1 MKALHFD
8 GKKLKL
14 EEIDFRI
21 NDAEAVIRILKSG
34 ICNTDLEIVRGYA
47 GFVGILGHEFV
58 GIVER
63 CPEVAWIGKRVVG
76 EINVG
81 CGVCFLC
88 KAGDSRHC
96 PRRTVLGIHGRD
108 GAHAEFV
115 SLPTRNLLEVPET
128 ITDEEAVFVEPLA
141 AAYAITERI
150 EIHPNTKVAVIGDG
164 KLGLLSALT
173 LSLKSNNVTLIGEHQ
188 HKLAIAKGHGIETA
202 LIEKAQKY
210 GRLFDVVV
218 EASGNKTGMQM
229 AMDIVQPKGFIVL
242 KSTFHGETPLEMW
255 RVVVDEISIIG
266 SRCGKFAPALEILKE
281 GKIKVRELISEIFS
295 LDKGIE
301 AFEAASKKGALKILL
316 SM

>member
-8 GKKLKL
+8 GKTLKLK
-14 EEIDFRI
+14 EVNFRI

-47 GFVGILGHEFV
+47 GFVGVLGHEFV

-81 CGVCFLC
+81 CGVCSFC

-150 EIHPNTKVAVIGDG
+150 EIYPTMKVAVIGDG
-164 KLGLLSALT
+164 KLGLLSAMI
-173 LSLKSNNVTLIGEHQ
+173 LSLKSDNVTLIGKHQ
-188 HKLAIAKGHGIETA
+188 HKLAIAERHGIETA
-202 LIEKAQKY
+202 LIEKPQKY
-210 GRLFDVVV
+210 GRLFDIVV

-242 KSTFHGETPLEMW
+242 KSTFHGETPVEMW
-255 RVVVDEISIIG
+255 RAVVDEISIVG
-266 SRCGKFAPALEILKE
+266 SRCGKFAPALEILKK

>member
-81 CGVCFLC
+81 CGVCLLC

-173 LSLKSNNVTLIGEHQ
+173 LSLKSNNVTLIGKHQ

-301 AFEAASKKGALKILL
+301 AFEATSKKGALKILL

>member
-8 GKKLKL
+8 GKKLRLK
-14 EEIDFRI
+14 EVNFRI
-21 NDAEAVIRILKSG
+21 NDAEAVIRVLKSG

-58 GIVER
+58 GIVEK
-63 CPEVAWIGKRVVG
+63 CAEVSWIGKRVVG

-115 SLPTRNLLEVPET
+115 SLPTLNLLEVPET

-150 EIHPNTKVAVIGDG
+150 EIHPNMKVAVIGDG
-164 KLGLLSALT
+164 KLGLLSAMV
-173 LSLKSNNVTLIGEHQ
+173 LSLKSNNVTLIGKHQ
-188 HKLAIAKGHGIETA
+188 HKLAIAKRHGIETA

-218 EASGNKTGMQM
+218 EASGNRTGMQM

-242 KSTFHGETPLEMW
+242 KSTFHGETPVEMW
-255 RVVVDEISIIG
+255 RAVVDEISIIG
-266 SRCGKFAPALEILKE
+266 SRCGKFAPALEILKK